1 VKGISLGKYRKILV
15 AVDGSASG
23 MHALS
28 ESFKFAQDEKSWI
41 TVVSVIPPYLG
52 DLDMTAVGNVMAAIR
67 KPCEDALAE
76 ARRMADDAR
85 IMVRTACEEGEP
97 HERIVDLADSGNFD
111 LIVMGRKGQNR
122 LERSLVGSVTAR
134 VIGYSGTDV
143 LVVPNECRVGW
154 KKILVATDG
163 SKFSEAAAERAVS
176 FAKAYGGELLIVSVV
191 DVPAEFYG
199 EAPDAWDNLVMKAKG
214 YTKKVKQQ
222 ADNSEVKAK
231 TLVKE
236 AETWQAIIQVATE
249 EKADAIVMGSHGKTG
264 LKRLLMGSVT
274 EKVIGHAPCNVLVIP
289 RNASL
294 LQQRT
299 E

>member
-1 VKGISLGKYRKILV
+1 MGKYRKILV
-15 AVDGSASG
+15 AVDGSPSS
-23 MHALS
+23 MHALK
-28 ESFKFAQDEKSWI
+28 ESFKFTEDEKSWI
-41 TVVSVIPPYLG
+41 TVISVIPPYLG
-52 DLDMTAVGNVMAAIR
+52 DLDMTAVGNIMAAMR

-85 IMVRTACEEGEP
+85 IMVRTACEEGET
-97 HERIVDLADSGNFD
+97 HERIVELADAGDFD
-111 LIVMGRKGQNR
+111 LIVMGRRGQNR
-122 LERSLVGSVTAR
+122 LEQSPVGSVTAR
-134 VIGYSGTDV
+134 VIGYSEKDV
-143 LVVPNECRVGW
+143 LIVPKDCRVGW

-176 FAKAYGGELLIVSVV
+176 FAKAYGGELVVVSVV

-214 YTKKVKQQ
+214 YTEKVKQQ
-222 ADNSEVKAK
+222 ADGSGVKAR

-236 AETWQAIIQVATE
+236 SATWQAIIDVATDVR
-249 EKADAIVMGSHGKTG
+249 ADAIVMGSHGKTG

-289 RNASL
+289 RNASS
-294 LQQRT
+294 LQQRP